1 MSLGHAKP
9 RHRCEKVKTRRA
21 STRNKCFWISM
32 EQFDA
37 VHRNFDALPEFHQ
50 VLVACAVR
58 EAQLEAPEIHSTL
71 DVRNEARDLW
81 VLTLWSRG
89 LGPNFAPWLGSTCQ
103 RDTESCTLCSRILST
118 MIHLCARCM
127 CTSGAC
133 TLVAMMHWM
142 TWSPDDA
149 IWSAPVG
156 MPNAI

>member
-1 MSLGHAKP
+1 MSLEHAKP

-32 EQFDA
+32 E
-37 VHRNFDALPEFHQ
+37 HFDALPELHQ

-71 DVRNEARDLW
+71 DVRNEARASW
-81 VLTLWSRG
+81 VPTLWSRG

-142 TWSPDDA
+142 PWSPDDA

-156 MPNAI
+156 VPNAI